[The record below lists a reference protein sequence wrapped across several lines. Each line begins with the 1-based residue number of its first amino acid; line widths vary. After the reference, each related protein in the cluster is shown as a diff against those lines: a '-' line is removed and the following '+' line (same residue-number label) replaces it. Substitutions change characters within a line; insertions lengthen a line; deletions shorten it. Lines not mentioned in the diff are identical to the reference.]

1 MSFKVDSGL
10 SNSSVHGNPVSVKRR
25 LITLY
30 RQRSAES
37 THLTAHR
44 LVRMAG
50 ITDKRE
56 SKFAMIAKTDEKG
69 RSGNKKR
76 ISVPSLF
83 LSSPLFTLYFA
94 LRAAPS
100 V

>member
-1 MSFKVDSGL
+1 
-10 SNSSVHGNPVSVKRR
+10 
-25 LITLY
+25 
-30 RQRSAES
+30 
-37 THLTAHR
+37 
-44 LVRMAG
+44 MAG

-69 RSGNKKR
+69 RSGNKIVGRTKREESKKR
-76 ISVPSLF
+76 ISVPPLF

-100 V
+100 I